1 MVSIEEVRYQN
12 WLDGLRLANE
22 RADLVVTTQVGPRV
36 IRFGFVD
43 ADNEFAELPD
53 VAMPAY
59 DDTWRM
65 YGGHRFWHAPEVAP
79 RTYHPDNEPVT
90 WQQRDDG
97 VRVTQ
102 PVEKHN
108 GIQKELDIWLA
119 PDAAH
124 TRITHRLTNRG
135 VWPVELAPWAI
146 SVMAP
151 GGAGVIPLPPRGAH
165 GVENL
170 LPTSTLSLWPY
181 TDMSDP
187 RWTWGH
193 RYLLLRQDP
202 TSPGPQKIG
211 AYVPDGWVAYAR
223 RGHLFV
229 KQVTPVAGAVYP
241 DSNSMVELYSDPA
254 FQEVETFGPLVRLA
268 PGASVEHVE
277 EWHLLRDVHQPAG
290 EQDVI
295 AEVVPQV
302 AALPKPLSISTT
314 VSEP

>member
-12 WLDGLRLANE
+12 WLDGIRLANSKV
-22 RADLVVTTQVGPRV
+22 DLVATTGVGPRI
-36 IRFGFVD
+36 IRFGFLG
-43 ADNEFAELPD
+43 AENEFAQLPA

-79 RTYHPDNEPVT
+79 RTYHPDNEPVS
-90 WQQRDDG
+90 WRQEGDV

-108 GIQKELDIWLA
+108 AIQKELDIWLA

-124 TRITHRLTNRG
+124 ARITHRLTNRG

-151 GGAGVIPLPPRGAH
+151 GGVGIIPLPPRGAH

-187 RWTWGH
+187 RWTWGR
-193 RYLLLRQDP
+193 RYLLLRQDINA
-202 TSPGPQKIG
+202 SGPQKIG
-211 AYVPDGWVAYAR
+211 ASAPDGWVAYAR
-223 RGHLFV
+223 AGHLFV

-254 FQEVETFGPLVRLA
+254 FQEVETFGPLTRLA
-268 PGASVEHVE
+268 PGESVEHVE
-277 EWHLLRDVHQPAG
+277 DWRLLPNVSQPQS
-290 EQDVI
+290 EQDV
-295 AEVVPQV
+295 ESQV
-302 AALPKPLSISTT
+302 AAQLRPQ
-314 VSEP
+314 EQ